1 MIKVT
6 GGTLRGRVLP
16 APVPEGVRP
25 TSSRAREALFSILG
39 QDLDGLSFVDC
50 FSGSG
55 LVAIEAWS
63 RGARP
68 VTAIDRAPKS
78 LAAMRRNIEAVGAA
92 VEVLATDVSRASLVA
107 DVVYLDPPFADDIA
121 AWIALTAPMSRQVL
135 VAESRAGASVPSAAG
150 TLPLDRVYTY
160 GDTQLAVYREAVGRR
175 G

>member
-25 TSSRAREALFSILG
+25 TSARAREALFSILG
-39 QDLDGLSFVDC
+39 QDLDGLSFIDC

-55 LVAIEAWS
+55 LMAVEAWS

-68 VTAIDRAPKS
+68 VTAIDRAPRS
-78 LAAMRRNIEAVGAA
+78 LAAIRRNIEAVGAG
-92 VEVLATDVSRASLVA
+92 VEVLASDVARASVVA

-121 AWIALTAPMSRQVL
+121 TWIAQVASMSRQVL
-135 VAESRAGASVPSAAG
+135 VAESRAGAKLPEAAG
-150 TLPLDRVYTY
+150 SLPLDRVYTY
-160 GDTQLAVYREAVGRR
+160 GDTQLAVYR
-175 G
+175 